1 MVLMSDKLKLLF
13 KPTKQRFKDLYFCFC
28 GYEVCDPLHSFG
40 PAVRANYLIHFIVSG
55 KGIFQAGNHTYKLG
69 AGDGFLIEPD
79 VSTFY
84 RADDAE
90 PWTYFWIGFDGDMAG
105 VILSKIGLGGS
116 NLTFYTTQQEEMEK
130 IILEIINHS
139 TMANYDELMI
149 ESLLY
154 KFMAV
159 ISKDITVLGSERIKG
174 NEYVRN
180 AVEYIHANYS
190 KPIRVQEVADHIN
203 INRGYLYSL
212 FMEELDVSPQE
223 YLRKVRLT
231 RAAEQLNM
239 TDLPVEAVAAANG
252 YSNPAVFSKAFK
264 KMHGLSP
271 VMYRK
276 RTKENSEK
284 SITEKEDG

>member
-1 MVLMSDKLKLLF
+1 MVLMSDKLKLLL
-13 KPTKQRFKDLYFCFC
+13 KPAKQRFKDLHFCFC

-55 KGIFQAGNHTYKLG
+55 KGIFQAGNQTYKLE

-84 RADDAE
+84 QADDAE

-130 IILEIINHS
+130 IVLEIINHS

-190 KPIRVQEVADHIN
+190 KPISVQEVADHIN

-231 RAAEQLNM
+231 RAAEQLNI

-276 RTKENSEK
+276 RTQENSEK